1 MVEMKIQIQIWNEI
15 EIEIEMAF
23 INSIEG
29 CYATVTLLTSG
40 VDVERLAEIA
50 RHGYECIKL

>member
-1 MVEMKIQIQIWNEI
+1 
-15 EIEIEMAF
+15 MAF

-29 CYATVTLLTSG
+29 CYATVTLLTS

-50 RHGYECIKL
+50 RPGYEKHGKEVAR